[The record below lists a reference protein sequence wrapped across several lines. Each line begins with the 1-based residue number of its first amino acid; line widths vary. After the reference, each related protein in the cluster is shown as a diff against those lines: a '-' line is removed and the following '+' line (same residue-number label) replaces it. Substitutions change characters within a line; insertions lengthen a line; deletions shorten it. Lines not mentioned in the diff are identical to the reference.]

1 MLGFI
6 KKWLSKFIPEPVDVV
21 QLKKEGSIIIDV
33 RTPQEFKGGKLK
45 GAKNFPVQTIHQ
57 NIDKIKKL
65 NKNNKT
71 VILYCRSGG
80 RAGRALGILRKNGIE
95 AVNAGGYSQLRSI
108 LG

>member
-6 KKWLSKFIPEPVDVV
+6 KKWLSNFIPEPVDVL

-33 RTPQEFKGGKLK
+33 RTPQEFKSGKIK
-45 GAKNFPVQTIHQ
+45 GARNFPVQTIHQ

-65 NKNNKT
+65 NTKNKT

-80 RAGRALGILRKNGIE
+80 RAGRALAILRRNGIE
-95 AVNAGGYSQLRSI
+95 AVNAGGYQQLNRT
-108 LG
+108 LR